1 MSIKAR
7 EALKKCMELGKTI
20 DLLLGNDE
28 STVWNCRYE
37 RSSANSIVEIAKEA
51 LSEPLKN
58 CDIGTAEEQSK
69 RFREFCSAH
78 KYVSSDFSTICR
90 GFGKNRCPFFNTKSK
105 SNCELAWS
113 QMPYE
118 GKMKE

>member
-20 DLLLGNDE
+20 DESLGNDE

-37 RSSANSIVEIAKEA
+37 RSSAYAIVEIAKEA

-58 CDIGTAEEQSK
+58 CDIGTAEEQLKRHSK
-69 RFREFCSAH
+69 WCATS
-78 KYVSSDFSTICR
+78 KDFSCAPTMCR
-90 GFGKNRCPFFNTKSK
+90 KCF
-105 SNCELAWS
+105 ADWS
-113 QMPYE
+113 QIPYE
-118 GKMKE
+118 ENVEV